1 MNAVTVNQHISNSQT
16 TSTPKVALGATVNI
30 PPRRMDFAFQTASS
44 PRHFYG
50 NDPFLSTFWNT
61 FSSLLPEGESFFVEA
76 VRHYRDQITDPI
88 LKAQVA
94 GFIGQEAMH
103 SKEHDAFNQMI
114 RDMGFP
120 IDKLDRDVGKLL
132 KFAQRVLPKSMQLAA
147 TVCLEHYT
155 AIMAEQLLRD
165 KDHQAMM
172 KDPEAL
178 KMWLWHALEENEH
191 KTVAYDV
198 YEQVSGNYALRAG
211 TMIPTTIILFAVLAI
226 FQARMLAADGQ
237 LFKVRQNIK
246 GFNYLFGFKG
256 LFPKL
261 IPQFVDFFK
270 PGFHPKQHD
279 TDALLEQW
287 RTILFAEKEGLLY
300 EQVKNKAAIGL
311 H

>member
-237 LFKVRQNIK
+237 LFKVRQNVK